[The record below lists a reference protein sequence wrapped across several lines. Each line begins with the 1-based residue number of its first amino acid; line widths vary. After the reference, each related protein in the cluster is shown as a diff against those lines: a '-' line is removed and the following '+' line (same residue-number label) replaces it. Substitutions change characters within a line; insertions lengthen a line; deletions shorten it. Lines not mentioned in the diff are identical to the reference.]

1 MSHPEEIIF
10 VTDRSLTREPEP
22 SHQSIVT
29 EEGLGLTHETPRSI
43 SPIEIIGAGC
53 NICQSWTDVAATMA
67 ISITQGGTV
76 AVIYGLL
83 VIFVPMGCSATML
96 GELASVYPTAGGQYH
111 WTSILNPKEVSRGLV
126 RPRLLSGL

>member
-1 MSHPEEIIF
+1 MSHPEEVDF
-10 VTDRSLTREPEP
+10 VTDASLPGEPGS

-29 EEGLGLTHETPRSI
+29 EESLGLTHVTPRSI
-43 SPIEIIGAGC
+43 SPIEIMGAGW
-53 NICQSWTDVAATMA
+53 NICQSWTGVAATMA

-83 VIFVPMGCSATML
+83 VIFVTMGCSAATL

-111 WTSILNPKEVSRGLV
+111 WTSILAPKDMSRGLV
-126 RPRLLSGL
+126 RPRLLGSL

>member
-1 MSHPEEIIF
+1 VSHPEEVDF
-10 VTDRSLTREPEP
+10 VTDPTLPGGPGP

-29 EEGLGLTHETPRSI
+29 EEALGRTHETPRSI
-43 SPIEIIGAGC
+43 SPIKIIGAGW
-53 NICQSWTDVAATMA
+53 NICQSWTGVAATMA

-83 VIFVPMGCSATML
+83 VIFVTMGCSAATL

-111 WTSILNPKEVSRGLV
+111 WTSILAPKDMSRGLV
-126 RPRLLSGL
+126 WPRLLSSL